1 MHSMFVY
8 FGACPPIYIKLF
20 YRSCINRFELF
31 PVRTTIAA
39 WILNYGTGSIVV

>member
-31 PVRTTIAA
+31 PVHYYRRLDFEL
-39 WILNYGTGSIVV
+39 WYRRIVV